1 MHTTSTDA
9 CDIPLAFSVHL
20 MDTNVYCYCSKCPP
34 DKIWKR
40 RTVLIHL
47 QEDNKRLC
55 DPSLELSDLD
65 ELQLKLCIE
74 YTGNSLAGLP
84 PGRGKH
90 MIIVIH
96 YILISDLFS
105 IYN

>member
-1 MHTTSTDA
+1 
-9 CDIPLAFSVHL
+9 